1 MKKIPKISMSEWQV
15 MTVLWARSPLTANN
29 IVKALSKKTL
39 WKPKTIKTLISRL
52 LAKKAVGFEKKG
64 RQYHYFPL
72 FSQAECV
79 RAETKSFLA
88 RVYGGGLKPML
99 AAFLENQ
106 KLSQQEI
113 EELKQILDAKRRG

>member
-1 MKKIPKISMSEWQV
+1 MKKIPKISTSEWQV

-29 IVKALSKKTL
+29 IVKVLSKKTL

-52 LAKKAVGFEKKG
+52 LTKKAVGFEKKG

>member
-1 MKKIPKISMSEWQV
+1 MKKIPKISESEWRV
-15 MTVLWARSPLTANN
+15 MQVLWDRSPITANE

-52 LAKKAVGFEKKG
+52 LQKKAIGFQKKG

-72 FSQAECV
+72 FSQAECI
-79 RAETKSFLA
+79 RAETKFFLA

-99 AAFLENQ
+99 AAFLEHQN
-106 KLSQQEI
+106 LSKQDI
-113 EELKQILDAKRRG
+113 AELKQLLEDKGRE